1 MVVESIPVLY
11 NFENNVKHIYK
22 NNSLYQMPVFFLED
36 TFTVKKNTALKKQKK
51 DGVPHLIENPN
62 VIFMYVLSYLF
73 VFLSECS
80 TQQLSRQHPLLVL

>member
-36 TFTVKKNTALKKQKK
+36 TFTVSKKNTALKKQKK
-51 DGVPHLIENPN
+51 K
-62 VIFMYVLSYLF
+62 M
-73 VFLSECS
+73 ECHI
-80 TQQLSRQHPLLVL
+80 L